1 MENLPWMDSRRK
13 MKMFK
18 TKETKMQMNKKK
30 EYVQPKLKVI
40 KLKQRASLLSGS
52 GDPDV
57 ITPCFGSQCS
67 QD

>member
-1 MENLPWMDSRRK
+1 